1 MTDPTSTPANQ
12 PPNSVMDSPPA
23 GAPQSQK
30 SPKAESG
37 EVLPPV
43 KPPVGPTGGPT
54 PVVLTDRM
62 LKLLGRSVFRDI
74 RSQVEAS
81 ELTAQL
87 LAEFGCRMGTQI
99 KLVQQL
105 ANAFVELSHYQ
116 TAREAAVLS
125 KLPQAAREI
134 IWPGFSAFYPPPAGV
149 YATNGST
156 ATAYGE
162 FLVNGGQDLLN
173 QSDAES
179 IAEAKALLATQGRPD
194 EDLHAQARIL
204 ALKEI
209 QPLER
214 MIFQKQASIEA
225 LIELLLRL
233 GDRLRIPPAP
243 QTAKSFHDQ

>member
-1 MTDPTSTPANQ
+1 MDNLDNQ
-12 PPNSVMDSPPA
+12 PHPPPNSTTNSTPE
-23 GAPQSQK
+23 GAAQSQK
-30 SPKAESG
+30 TPQAKSG
-37 EVLPPV
+37 EVLPPA
-43 KPPVGPTGGPT
+43 KAQVGPAEVIA
-54 PVVLTDRM
+54 PVALSDRM

-87 LAEFGCRMGTQI
+87 LAEFGSRMGTQI

-125 KLPQAAREI
+125 KLLQAAREI

-162 FLVNGGQDLLN
+162 FLENGGQALLN
-173 QSDAES
+173 QGEAET
-179 IAEAKALLATQGRPD
+179 IAKAKALLATQGRPD
-194 EDLHAQARIL
+194 EDLHAQARVL

-214 MIFQKQASIEA
+214 MIAQKQASIEA
-225 LIELLLRL
+225 LIELLIRL
-233 GDRLRIPPAP
+233 ADRLRIPRPP
-243 QTAKSFHDQ
+243 QTAESFHGQ